1 MSNTPRI
8 TPISREDA
16 ASADPNMPCGPLVID
31 DGHVHAVGEAHGR
44 LLPMVGQLRPFL
56 YDVAFEGRRVYAD
69 RVEDVLAVM
78 LGERYAELVAAMD
91 VLDASPIPAPE
102 DEDVEPFD
110 DVLAAVDETGADD
123 IDVAATDAD
132 LAAFAAHM
140 HYSDEVAR
148 NQYEMALIRRQHADT
163 MRVRLQARINDEA
176 RADGTWQLLTD
187 QQQELLA
194 SAADENGLSPAGVI
208 EEVPVLVDGVD
219 GTITQTTVER
229 GVWTADTRLVVNT
242 GDYAPWEPIPFP
254 ESALIR
260 LNEHD
265 VEVEVPTR
273 SNLIVLRIDTPDD
286 YIESLSE
293 AGIVRLSVTPAEQPD
308 DFFRDAEAILV
319 QAVGDARFREGSAA
333 QPDK

>member
-16 ASADPNMPCGPLVID
+16 AAANPNLPCGPLVVD
-31 DGHVHAVGEAHGR
+31 DGHVHAVGESHGR

-56 YDVAFEGRRVYAD
+56 YDVAFDGKRVYAD
-69 RVEDVLAVM
+69 RVEDVLAMM
-78 LGERYAELVAAMD
+78 LGERYAELVAAVD
-91 VLDASPIPAPE
+91 VLDANPVPAP
-102 DEDVEPFD
+102 DDDDIEPFD
-110 DVLAAVDETGADD
+110 DVVAAADETGADN

-140 HYSDEVAR
+140 HYSDEIAR
-148 NQYEMALIRRQHADT
+148 NQYEMALIRRQHADGI
-163 MRVRLQARINDEA
+163 RVRLQAGINDTA
-176 RADGTWQLLTD
+176 RTDGTWQILTD
-187 QQQELLA
+187 EQQQLLV
-194 SAADENGLSPAGVI
+194 SAGDDNGMSPAGVI

-219 GTITQTTVER
+219 GTLTQTTVER

-265 VEVEVPTR
+265 EEVEVPTR
-273 SNLIVLRIDTPDD
+273 SNLVVLRIDTPDD

-308 DFFRDAEAILV
+308 DFFREAEAILV
-319 QAVGDARFREGSAA
+319 QAAVDARSSEGSAA